1 MLLLLLVLLLLL
13 WWLFVIYADDV
24 VCAHGA
30 TVGELDDDQLFYCLQ
45 RGINEED
52 AVALSP
58 DIGQKKYRSEA
69 TRLETFQS
77 WRFSNPK
84 PAEMANA
91 PLPRCTAGNVSIS
104 PGSSPTVSALSYPS
118 APVHP
123 RPPKEGPQEGS
134 QLQP

>member
-1 MLLLLLVLLLLL
+1 MQSQRFVPPLKQIPSTSSNLNEGPKKSKNVQPLERRETRSPTLVTAL
-13 WWLFVIYADDV
+13 
-24 VCAHGA
+24 
-30 TVGELDDDQLFYCLQ
+30 
-45 RGINEED
+45 EED

-91 PLPRCTAGNVSIS
+91 GFIYTGKINFD
-104 PGSSPTVSALSYPS
+104 TM
-118 APVHP
+118 
-123 RPPKEGPQEGS
+123 KT
-134 QLQP
+134 